1 MKGFWMG
8 ILVLGVWSGSSGV
21 VLARTEPAAVR
32 LMEVLELE
40 KTTTE
45 AVALAVVQMAAG
57 IPGWKD
63 HEDILLDYVEER
75 LGWDALQPLV
85 AAWYAE
91 HFTEKELEAL
101 IQFHSTALGKKWV
114 STSPAMAFRM
124 EKWIRER
131 FTADLDVLELRM
143 KNRELERL
151 MDQSV
156 FFDGVPSE
164 REPGE

>member
-1 MKGFWMG
+1 MKGLWMV
-8 ILVLGVWSGSSGV
+8 IVALGVWSGSPGA
-21 VLARTEPAAVR
+21 VLARSEPAAFR
-32 LMEVLELE
+32 LMEVLGLE
-40 KTTTE
+40 MTTTE
-45 AVALAVVQMAAG
+45 AVALAVVQMATG
-57 IPGWKD
+57 IPEWKD

-85 AAWYAE
+85 AAWVTE
-91 HFTEKELEAL
+91 NFTEKELEEL
-101 IQFHSTALGKKWV
+101 IQFHSTPLGKKWV
-114 STSPAMAFRM
+114 TASPAMSFRM
-124 EKWIRER
+124 EKWVRER

>member
-1 MKGFWMG
+1 MKGLWMV
-8 ILVLGVWSGSSGV
+8 ILALGVWSGGSGAA
-21 VLARTEPAAVR
+21 LARSEPAAVR
-32 LMEVLELE
+32 LVEVLELE

-45 AVALAVVQMAAG
+45 AVALAVVEMAAG

-75 LGWDALQPLV
+75 LGWGALQPMV
-85 AAWYAE
+85 AAWVAE
-91 HFTEKELEAL
+91 TFTEKELEEL
-101 IQFHSTALGKKWV
+101 IRFHSTPVGKKWV
-114 STSPAMAFRM
+114 SASPAMSFRM
-124 EKWIRER
+124 ENWVRER

-151 MDQSV
+151 MNESV
-156 FFDGVPSE
+156 FFDGAPAG